1 MKKVLLRLGALLMSF
16 VVLFSTMSFTI
27 NSHYCGGTLFDTS
40 FFNQV
45 QNCGMN
51 SDENQIQTTPNN
63 GCSILKDNCCEDK
76 QIAIEGQNE
85 LRLSIDNISLDQQLF
100 VNTIL
105 HLSLECLDILTSQ
118 DSTQKYYRK
127 QFSIAISIYKLNE
140 AYLI

>member
-1 MKKVLLRLGALLMSF
+1 MKKVLLKIGALFMAF

-27 NSHYCGGTLFDTS
+27 NTHYCSGTLFDTS
-40 FFNQV
+40 IFKKV

-51 SDENQIQTTPNN
+51 SDENQNQSTSIK
-63 GCSILKDNCCEDK
+63 GCSILKDNCCENK

-85 LRLSIDNISLDQQLF
+85 LRLLIDNISLDQQLF

-105 HLSLECLDILTSQ
+105 HLTINFIDSLTLHVN
-118 DSTQKYYRK
+118 TQNYYL
-127 QFSIAISIYKLNE
+127 QQLPIAISIYKLNE